1 MIFEFSLSNVQHIKE
16 LDYKLDLSK
25 DGVTCI
31 VGKNSVGKT
40 TLVRTIANFKSADT
54 FTKTA
59 SPYIFSD
66 DSKITYTINDD
77 VFEFNYDSKLNTLDT
92 KTIINQKYKDNIE
105 VELPIPYG
113 NRFSQFQRLGEI
125 DHQLRTLISLKDY
138 IEPTEL
144 IGFLSKI
151 YGSDRFENLK
161 EVNIKGSIYYFI
173 LKEDDYYIREDYLS
187 SGEYFVIHL
196 YKLIQKRRKLIV
208 IDEIDISLDA
218 SAQVKLLGELSIFC
232 KKYEVN
238 ILFTTQSLALMKS
251 FSSRGQEQL
260 DYMDN
265 DEGKITINK
274 KSYNYVKSILYG
286 FKGWDKY
293 ILTEDKILQSYLQ
306 FLLKDEPI
314 DSLKYKII
322 YVAGAT
328 NVVSLMKR
336 NATEEFFAHE
346 EHVISIL
353 DADQKGK
360 AYCKDNKQV
369 FYSPFED
376 IEAQLFMHYESG
388 KFGFT
393 VTFPEGILDKNK
405 PKSLY
410 KSIKNDK
417 HMSDNEIFTF
427 INDRNKEEVD
437 TFTKELLK
445 FLS

>member
-16 LDYKLDLSK
+16 LHYKLDLSK

-59 SPYIFSD
+59 SPHIFSN
-66 DSKITYTINDD
+66 DSQITYTINGD
-77 VFEFNYDSKLNTLDT
+77 VFEFNYDPKQNILDT
-92 KTIINQKYKDNIE
+92 KTIINQEYKDNVE

-113 NRFSQFQRLGEI
+113 NRFSHFQRLGEI
-125 DHQLRTLISLKDY
+125 DHQLRTLISLKNY
-138 IEPTEL
+138 IEPNEL
-144 IGFLSKI
+144 ISFLSNI
-151 YGSDRFENLK
+151 YGSDRFEHLK
-161 EVNIKGSIYYFI
+161 EVSIKGSIYYFI

-218 SAQVKLLGELSIFC
+218 SAQVKLLGELRFFC
-232 KKYEVN
+232 KEYKVN

-251 FSSRGQEQL
+251 FSTQGQEKL
-260 DYMDN
+260 HYIDN
-265 DEGKITINK
+265 NDGIITISE

-293 ILTEDKILQSYLQ
+293 ILTEDKMLHSYLQ

-322 YVAGAT
+322 YIAGAT
-328 NVVSLMKR
+328 NVVNLMLR
-336 NATEEFFAHE
+336 NGTEEFFAHE
-346 EHVISIL
+346 EHVISVL
-353 DADQKGK
+353 DADQKNK
-360 AYCKDNKQV
+360 AYCKDNIKV

-376 IEAQLFMHYESG
+376 IERELFIYYKNGELD
-388 KFGFT
+388 FT
-393 VTFPEGILDKNK
+393 VEFPEGINAKNK

-410 KSIKNDK
+410 ASIKK
-417 HMSDNEIFTF
+417 CGHMSDNEIFTF
-427 INDRNKEEVD
+427 INERSKESVGAFTNKLIE
-437 TFTKELLK
+437 